1 MGLKSPIVFTDGN
14 GGVKVKHRER
24 FFMVGYLGP
33 AVLCFLIIF
42 AYPLIRTILMSFFV
56 IPGISSP
63 VSEWKFAGLDN
74 YIGMF
79 RNGVF
84 LASLNNIWRIWL
96 IGGAL
101 TLAIALFYAVILA
114 SGVKGKKFWRSAI
127 YLPNTVNAVA
137 LATMWLQYVFQNKF
151 GLLKTL
157 FTSLGWTSLAK
168 INWTSPKYLFW
179 GMLLSYVFGSVGY
192 FMLIFLAGIER
203 IPSDL
208 YESARI
214 DGAGAWVQFTR
225 ITFPL
230 IRDVFRTALTLWT
243 IGAVNFFTWAKMFST
258 RISTI
263 TVTPV
268 YFLYDK
274 VFGGSGTASAI
285 DAGGGA
291 AVGVMIA
298 VIVLIVHIAINRLLK
313 EEVYEY

>member
-1 MGLKSPIVFTDGN
+1 MKRRD
-14 GGVKVKHRER
+14 R
-24 FFMVGYLGP
+24 FFLITSLGP
-33 AVLCFLIIF
+33 AMICFLVIF
-42 AYPLIRTILMSFFV
+42 LYPLLKTVLMSFFQL
-56 IPGISSP
+56 PAISSP
-63 VSEWKFAGLDN
+63 MSEWEFVGLDN
-74 YIGMF
+74 YKGMF
-79 RNGVF
+79 KNSVF

-96 IGGAL
+96 VGGFL

-137 LATMWLQYVFQNKF
+137 LATMWVQYIFQNKF

-157 FTSLGWTSLAK
+157 FKALGWETLAK
-168 INWTSPKYLFW
+168 INWTSPTYLFW
-179 GMLLSYVFGSVGY
+179 GMLFSYVLGSVGY

-203 IPSDL
+203 IPGDL

-214 DGAGAWVQFTR
+214 DGANPWVQFWKL
-225 ITFPL
+225 TFPL

-243 IGAVNFFTWAKMFST
+243 VGAVNFFTWAKMFSS
-258 RISTI
+258 RISTS

-274 VFGGSGTASAI
+274 VFGGTGVAAAV

-298 VIVLIVHIAINRLLK
+298 IIVLLVHVILDRILR
-313 EEVYEY
+313 EEALEY

>member
-1 MGLKSPIVFTDGN
+1 MI
-14 GGVKVKHRER
+14 
-24 FFMVGYLGP
+24 
-33 AVLCFLIIF
+33 CFLVIF
-42 AYPLIRTILMSFFV
+42 LYPLLKTVLMSFFQL
-56 IPGISSP
+56 PAISSP
-63 VSEWKFAGLDN
+63 MSEWEFVGLDN
-74 YIGMF
+74 YKGMF
-79 RNGVF
+79 KNSVF

-96 IGGAL
+96 VGGFL

-137 LATMWLQYVFQNKF
+137 LATMWVQYIFQNKF

-157 FTSLGWTSLAK
+157 FKALGWETLAK
-168 INWTSPKYLFW
+168 INWTSPTYLFW
-179 GMLLSYVFGSVGY
+179 GMLFSYVLGSVGY

-203 IPSDL
+203 IPGDL

-214 DGAGAWVQFTR
+214 DGANPWVQFWKL
-225 ITFPL
+225 TFPL

-243 IGAVNFFTWAKMFST
+243 VGAVNFFTWAKMFSS
-258 RISTI
+258 RISTS

-274 VFGGSGTASAI
+274 VFGGTGVAAAV

-298 VIVLIVHIAINRLLK
+298 IIVLLVHVILDRILR
-313 EEVYEY
+313 EEALEY

>member
-1 MGLKSPIVFTDGN
+1 MI
-14 GGVKVKHRER
+14 
-24 FFMVGYLGP
+24 
-33 AVLCFLIIF
+33 CFLVIF
-42 AYPLIRTILMSFFV
+42 LYPLLKTVLMSFFQM
-56 IPGISSP
+56 PAISSP
-63 VSEWKFAGLDN
+63 MSEWKFVGLDN
-74 YIGMF
+74 YKGMF
-79 RNGVF
+79 QNSVF
-84 LASLNNIWRIWL
+84 LASLNNIWKIWL
-96 IGGAL
+96 VGGLL

-137 LATMWLQYVFQNKF
+137 LATMWVQYIFQNKF

-157 FTSLGWTSLAK
+157 FKTLGWEALAK
-168 INWTSPKYLFW
+168 INWTSPTYLFW
-179 GMLLSYVFGSVGY
+179 GMLFSYVLGSVGY

-203 IPSDL
+203 IPGDL

-214 DGAGAWVQFTR
+214 DGANPWVQFWKL
-225 ITFPL
+225 TFPL

-243 IGAVNFFTWAKMFST
+243 VGAVNFFTWAKLFSS
-258 RISTI
+258 RISTS

-274 VFGGSGTASAI
+274 VFGGTGVAAAV

-298 VIVLIVHIAINRLLK
+298 IIVLVVHVVLDRLLR
-313 EEVYEY
+313 EEALEY

>member
-1 MGLKSPIVFTDGN
+1 MKRRD
-14 GGVKVKHRER
+14 R
-24 FFMVGYLGP
+24 FFLITSLGP
-33 AVLCFLIIF
+33 AMMCFLVIF
-42 AYPLIRTILMSFFV
+42 LYPLLKTVLMSFFKL
-56 IPGISSP
+56 PAISSP
-63 VSEWKFAGLDN
+63 MSEWEFVGFEN
-74 YIGMF
+74 YKGMF
-79 RNGVF
+79 HNSVF
-84 LASLNNIWRIWL
+84 LASLSNIWKIWL
-96 IGGAL
+96 VGGVL

-137 LATMWLQYVFQNKF
+137 LATMWVQYIFQNKF

-157 FTSLGWTSLAK
+157 FTALGWETLAK
-168 INWTSPKYLFW
+168 INWTSPTYLFW
-179 GMLLSYVFGSVGY
+179 GMLFSYVMGSVGY

-203 IPSDL
+203 IPGDL

-214 DGAGAWVQFTR
+214 DGANSWVQFWKL
-225 ITFPL
+225 TFPL

-243 IGAVNFFTWAKMFST
+243 VGAVNFFTWAKMFSS
-258 RISTI
+258 RISTT

-274 VFGGSGTASAI
+274 IFGGSGTAAAV

-298 VIVLIVHIAINRLLK
+298 LIVLLVHVAINRLLR
-313 EEVYEY
+313 EEALEY

>member
-1 MGLKSPIVFTDGN
+1 MKRRD
-14 GGVKVKHRER
+14 R
-24 FFMVGYLGP
+24 FFLITSLGP
-33 AVLCFLIIF
+33 AVICFLVIF
-42 AYPLIRTILMSFFV
+42 LYPLLKTVLMSFFQL
-56 IPGISSP
+56 PAISSP
-63 VSEWKFAGLDN
+63 MSDWTFVGLNN
-74 YIGMF
+74 YKGMF
-79 RNGVF
+79 QNSVF

-96 IGGAL
+96 VGGIL

-137 LATMWLQYVFQNKF
+137 LATMWVQYIFQNKF
-151 GLLKTL
+151 GLFKTL
-157 FTSLGWTSLAK
+157 FKSLGMETLAK
-168 INWTSPKYLFW
+168 INWTSPTYLFW
-179 GMLLSYVFGSVGY
+179 AMLLSYVMGSVGY

-203 IPSDL
+203 IPGDL

-214 DGAGAWVQFTR
+214 DGANPWVQFWQL
-225 ITFPL
+225 TFPL

-243 IGAVNFFTWAKMFST
+243 VGAVNFFTWAKMFSS
-258 RISTI
+258 RISTS

-274 VFGGSGTASAI
+274 VFGGSGVAGAV

-298 VIVLIVHIAINRLLK
+298 IIVLLVHVIIDRLLR
-313 EEVYEY
+313 EEALEY